1 LTGRRILRLITIS
14 TPAGSRVPNPI
25 FIDTAY
31 VIALINERDQYHSQ
45 AVELANRF
53 AGQPLITTDAVLLE
67 IGNALAR
74 SFKQEAIVIIEQFL
88 TADEVKIVHLTPELF
103 TKSFA
108 LYRQYQDKTWSLVD
122 CISIVVMG
130 EADISQ
136 VLSFDRHFIQAGF
149 TVLDSESTG

>member
-1 LTGRRILRLITIS
+1 MPS
-14 TPAGSRVPNPI
+14 PI
-25 FIDTAY
+25 FIDTGY

-53 AGQPLITTDAVLLE
+53 AGQPLITTNAVLLE

-74 SFKQEAIVIIEQFL
+74 SFKPEATAIIEQFL
-88 TADEVKIVHLTPELF
+88 TANEVSIVYLTPELF
-103 TKSFA
+103 TKGFA

-122 CISIVVMG
+122 CISIVVMR
-130 EADISQ
+130 EAHINQ
-136 VLSFDRHFIQAGF
+136 LLSFDRHFIQAGF